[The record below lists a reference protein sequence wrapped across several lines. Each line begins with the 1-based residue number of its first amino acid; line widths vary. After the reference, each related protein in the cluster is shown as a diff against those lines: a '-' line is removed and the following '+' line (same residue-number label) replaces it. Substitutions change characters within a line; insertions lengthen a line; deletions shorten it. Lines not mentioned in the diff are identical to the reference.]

1 MTYYTIPGIVKRSL
15 PVLIATSIIGLFS
28 GQILNARLENL
39 ISLPSLLV
47 LIPALIKVGG
57 DTGSILGA
65 RLSSA
70 FHLGMGG
77 NIHKNPVVRN
87 SLLGAF
93 IVGITACFT
102 LSIVVWL
109 VSSLMGIGLTYI
121 NFLKICMIAG
131 ILELVTVYALTIL
144 VAFASHRFGLD
155 PDDTVIPLIATLGD
169 LIGVASIFTTLYMM
183 GLI

>member
-15 PVLIATSIIGLFS
+15 PVLFATSLIGIFS
-28 GQILNARLENL
+28 GQILNARIENL
-39 ISLPSLLV
+39 ISVPSLLV

-77 NIHKNPVVRN
+77 NMHKNPVVRN
-87 SLLGAF
+87 SLLGSL
-93 IVGITACFT
+93 IVGISACFI
-102 LSIVVWL
+102 LSIVVWA
-109 VSSLMGIGLTYI
+109 VSNFMGIGLSYI
-121 NFLKICMIAG
+121 TFLKICMIAG
-131 ILELVTVYALTIL
+131 ILELIVVYALTIL
-144 VAFASHRFGLD
+144 IAFASHRFGLD

-169 LIGVASIFTTLYMM
+169 LIGVAGIFTTLYLL
-183 GLI
+183 GII